1 MRRSFTFCSIVVH
14 AVVITAALIAQ
25 VVADGTLPTPH
36 RPTIFDTSQFM
47 PVDIQMP
54 KPRAAPPARKS
65 DGPTVSASAAPLV
78 APTGL
83 TPETGRE
90 GELSSPPVDSV
101 IGIVG
106 GPPSELPGV
115 GIAIVPPPP
124 PEEPARPVRVGSG
137 VRVPVKVVDVAPMYP
152 TIARTAH
159 VQGVVILEAVLD
171 AQGRVESAR
180 VLRSVPLL
188 DEAALDAVRQW
199 RYTPSVYAGRP
210 VSVLMTI
217 TVRFTL
223 Q

>member
-25 VVADGTLPTPH
+25 VVADGALPTPH
-36 RPTIFDTSQFM
+36 RPTIFDNSPFM
-47 PVDIQMP
+47 PVEIQMP
-54 KPRAAPPARKS
+54 KPRVAPPVRKS
-65 DGPTVSASAAPLV
+65 DGPTVSANAAPLV

-124 PEEPARPVRVGSG
+124 EPARPVRVGSG

-159 VQGVVILEAVLD
+159 VQGVVILEALLD

-199 RYTPSVYAGRP
+199 RYTPTLVNGQAVP
-210 VSVLMTI
+210 VMMTV
-217 TVRFTL
+217 TVNFTL